1 MEATNLSKIK
11 RNEMIGFL
19 EHLKQKNNDDKSI
32 RAINEIINQLNNT
45 KYGLV
50 WEHHQERVDIEL
62 TNNIP
67 IFTEVKEKHICNDS
81 NDYNF
86 LMLCNDFIVD
96 ILKCTDKYQ
105 WSSEKIDIKEKD
117 IKKFNSSKYDIFYFR
132 EHGYATVINRSLYKH
147 IVFSLV
153 ADYNTYVF
161 DAINCALR
169 YHFGTAFTLL
179 RKPFK
184 DDLLL
189 LEMIYVKGY
198 RFVPEF
204 LNKPIKNFSI
214 DKITKEEKKKI
225 LRKCCKKINFFTGK
239 RMYDLRYEKSSKESL
254 EKIWNKTSH
263 IITNAK
269 DYATEDGNLNIIFA
283 TEDIVEEN
291 LVYFYKV
298 CCSVQLYFVTLL
310 LNILKDQT
318 YKQSYHLTKDILY
331 YFLLYLYF

>member
-1 MEATNLSKIK
+1 MKAVNGEKLD
-11 RNEMIGFL
+11 
-19 EHLKQKNNDDKSI
+19 LK
-32 RAINEIINQLNNT
+32 
-45 KYGLV
+45 
-50 WEHHQERVDIEL
+50 
-62 TNNIP
+62 
-67 IFTEVKEKHICNDS
+67 

-86 LMLCNDFIVD
+86 LMLCNDFIVG
-96 ILKCTDKYQ
+96 ILKCADKHQ
-105 WSSEKIDIKEKD
+105 WSSEKIDIKGKD

-132 EHGYATVINRSLYKH
+132 AHGYATVINKSLYKH

-153 ADYNTYVF
+153 ADYNTYIF
-161 DAINCALR
+161 DAINCATR

-189 LEMIYVKGY
+189 LEMIYVKGH

-204 LNKPIKNFSI
+204 LNKPINKFSI
-214 DKITKEEKKKI
+214 DKIPKDEKMKI
-225 LRKCCKKINFFTGK
+225 LRNCCKKISFFTAK
-239 RMYDLRYEKSSKESL
+239 RMYDLRYSKSSKESL

-310 LNILKDQT
+310 LNILKDEELISEECFN
-318 YKQSYHLTKDILY
+318 KNIGN
-331 YFLLYLYF
+331 LYFAFSCTLDKDLPQIIVESIALKCNHCGAITNITSEMINKNNKAKTFKFKCNHCKKVSIINGFIL

>member
-1 MEATNLSKIK
+1 M
-11 RNEMIGFL
+11 
-19 EHLKQKNNDDKSI
+19 
-32 RAINEIINQLNNT
+32 
-45 KYGLV
+45 
-50 WEHHQERVDIEL
+50 
-62 TNNIP
+62 
-67 IFTEVKEKHICNDS
+67 
-81 NDYNF
+81 
-86 LMLCNDFIVD
+86 
-96 ILKCTDKYQ
+96 
-105 WSSEKIDIKEKD
+105 
-117 IKKFNSSKYDIFYFR
+117 
-132 EHGYATVINRSLYKH
+132 
-147 IVFSLV
+147 FSLV

-310 LNILKDQT
+310 LNILKDEELISKECFNQNT
-318 YKQSYHLTKDILY
+318 GN
-331 YFLLYLYF
+331 LYFAFSCTLENDLPEEIVKSIILKCNHCGSITNITSKMINKNNKNKTFKYKCDHCKKESIINGFILS

>member
-1 MEATNLSKIK
+1 MKAVNGEELD
-11 RNEMIGFL
+11 L
-19 EHLKQKNNDDKSI
+19 E
-32 RAINEIINQLNNT
+32 
-45 KYGLV
+45 
-50 WEHHQERVDIEL
+50 
-62 TNNIP
+62 
-67 IFTEVKEKHICNDS
+67 
-81 NDYNF
+81 NDYNY

-96 ILKCTDKYQ
+96 ILKCADKYQ

-153 ADYNTYVF
+153 ADYNIYVF

-310 LNILKDQT
+310 LNILKDEELISEECFNQNMGN
-318 YKQSYHLTKDILY
+318 
-331 YFLLYLYF
+331 LYFAFSCTLENDLPEEIVKSITLKCNNCGSITNITSKMINKNNKNKTFKYKCDHCKKESIINGFILS